1 MKYTKQYVSYTGYG
15 VFKYPEG
22 LEGWQFGRFEYGGS
36 NEDCIM
42 EQTMW
47 LPPNVDP
54 YEICRLIN
62 KAQELD
68 ENTDDQLGSI

>member
-1 MKYTKQYVSYTGYG
+1 MSFTKQHICYTGYG
-15 VFKYPEG
+15 VFKYPKG

-47 LPPNVDP
+47 LPPNVNP
-54 YEICRLIN
+54 YDICKLIN
-62 KAQELD
+62 DAQGFNEKT
-68 ENTDDQLGSI
+68 NN